1 MDIREIKTIETDSF
15 PIGSITRSIITH
27 IKPIT
32 ESDNGSY
39 QIIIIAQY
47 GEELKLRLKCDNH
60 FLDPN
65 EDEDKEIEFMAGKP
79 VNGKPVG
86 IIFRNTGGK
95 VVVNITEK
103 CVMKLIEPITITE
116 GSFDPEESQLTETNN
131 NQLSHNEVVACCE
144 QGTSEQLTEFVPG
157 PNDDYFLNLLAE
169 RLHLYKLTCSFFEQ
183 NNMRLPIESLSAIT
197 TGLIMDNVYAKKQVL
212 HKEPHTSKK
221 KKFEEIEK
229 PHNPKREE
237 KQEEEPAKESADP
250 VGDWIKTQ
258 KGKGHYDQ
266 VDSKGAKLGV
276 IMLDASRRR
285 PALKWYFK
293 LQANGKTPGT
303 KTVDLY
309 KSIGAFLRIAPSS
322 ISTAIVYDVIAWDSN
337 PDYDIDRIDEVLE
350 PIAEKFEEANA
361 LKLADHYFK
370 EEE

>member
-1 MDIREIKTIETDSF
+1 MDIKEIKTIETDSF
-15 PIGSITRSIITH
+15 PIGSITRSTITSV
-27 IKPIT
+27 KPVV
-32 ESDNGSY
+32 EGDSGSY
-39 QIIIIAQY
+39 QIIMISQHE
-47 GEELKLRLKCDNH
+47 EELKLRLKCENH

-65 EDEDKEIEFMAGKP
+65 EDEGKEIEFMAGKP

-86 IIFRNTGGK
+86 IIFRNSSGK
-95 VVVNITEK
+95 AIVNITEK
-103 CVMKLIEPITITE
+103 CIMKLIEPINITE
-116 GSFDPEESQLTETNN
+116 GSFDPVLPNVSETMIVPSWDDK
-131 NQLSHNEVVACCE
+131 QDPSP
-144 QGTSEQLTEFVPG
+144 QLTEFVPG

-169 RLHLYKLTCSFFEQ
+169 RLHLYKLTCSFFQ
-183 NNMRLPIESLSAIT
+183 HNNMRLPIESLSAIT

-237 KQEEEPAKESADP
+237 RQEEEPAKESADP

-285 PALKWYFK
+285 PALRWYFK
-293 LQANGKTPGT
+293 LQANGKIPGT

-322 ISTAIVYDVIAWDSN
+322 ISTAIVYDVIAWDCS
-337 PDYDIDRIDEVLE
+337 PDYNIDRIDEVLE
-350 PIAEKFEEANA
+350 PIAEKFGEANA

-370 EEE
+370 DEE

>member
-1 MDIREIKTIETDSF
+1 MDIKEIKTIETDSF
-15 PIGSITRSIITH
+15 PIGSITRSTITAV
-27 IKPIT
+27 KPIT

-39 QIIIIAQY
+39 QIIMIAQDE
-47 GEELKLRLKCDNH
+47 EELKLRLKCDNH

-65 EDEDKEIEFMAGKP
+65 EDEGKEIEFMAGKP

-95 VVVNITEK
+95 VIVNITEK

-116 GSFDPEESQLTETNN
+116 GSFDPEEEIPVTPC
-131 NQLSHNEVVACCE
+131 VVE
-144 QGTSEQLTEFVPG
+144 EEEPSQLTEFVPG
-157 PNDDYFLNLLAE
+157 PSDDYFLNLLAE

-212 HKEPHTSKK
+212 NREPHTSKK
-221 KKFEEIEK
+221 KKFDEIEK

-237 KQEEEPAKESADP
+237 KQEEEPAKESTDP

-285 PALKWYFK
+285 PALRWYFK
-293 LQANGKTPGT
+293 LKANDKAAGT
-303 KTVDLY
+303 KTIDLY
-309 KSIGAFLRIAPSS
+309 KAIGAFLRIAPSS

-337 PDYDIDRIDEVLE
+337 PEYDIDRIDEVLE

>member
-1 MDIREIKTIETDSF
+1 
-15 PIGSITRSIITH
+15 
-27 IKPIT
+27 
-32 ESDNGSY
+32 
-39 QIIIIAQY
+39 
-47 GEELKLRLKCDNH
+47 
-60 FLDPN
+60 
-65 EDEDKEIEFMAGKP
+65 
-79 VNGKPVG
+79 
-86 IIFRNTGGK
+86 
-95 VVVNITEK
+95 
-103 CVMKLIEPITITE
+103 
-116 GSFDPEESQLTETNN
+116 
-131 NQLSHNEVVACCE
+131 
-144 QGTSEQLTEFVPG
+144 
-157 PNDDYFLNLLAE
+157 
-169 RLHLYKLTCSFFEQ
+169 
-183 NNMRLPIESLSAIT
+183 MRLPIESLSAIT

-221 KKFEEIEK
+221 KKFDEIEK

-237 KQEEEPAKESADP
+237 RQEEEPAKESADP
-250 VGDWIKTQ
+250 VSDWIKTQ

-322 ISTAIVYDVIAWDSN
+322 ISTAIVYDVIAWDSD

>member
-1 MDIREIKTIETDSF
+1 MDIKEIKTIETDSF
-15 PIGSITRSIITH
+15 PIGSITRSTITTV
-27 IKPIT
+27 KPIT

-39 QIIIIAQY
+39 QIIMIAQDE
-47 GEELKLRLKCDNH
+47 EELKLRLKCDNH

-65 EDEDKEIEFMAGKP
+65 EDEGKEIEFMAGKP

-95 VVVNITEK
+95 VIVNITEK

-116 GSFDPEESQLTETNN
+116 GSFDPEEEIPVTPC
-131 NQLSHNEVVACCE
+131 VVE
-144 QGTSEQLTEFVPG
+144 EEPPQLTEFIPG

-237 KQEEEPAKESADP
+237 KQEEEPAKETADP

-337 PDYDIDRIDEVLE
+337 PEYDIDKIDEVLE

-370 EEE
+370 DEE